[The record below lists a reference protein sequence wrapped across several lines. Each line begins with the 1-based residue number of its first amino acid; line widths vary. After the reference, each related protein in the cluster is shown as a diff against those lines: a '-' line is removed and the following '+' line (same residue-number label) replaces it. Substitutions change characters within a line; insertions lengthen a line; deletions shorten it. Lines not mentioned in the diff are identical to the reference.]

1 LKNLT
6 QAQQKTVLIVL
17 LAALVLLI
25 VYRTLTEEKPKTMP
39 LTYQRGAVASLPVR
53 QGLSS
58 RQAGSD
64 PLNAFLERRG
74 QKYPGVVRDIFR
86 MENPVPKPKL
96 VASHMT
102 ATPPVHIKSPEEIA
116 AEAAQAAVAAARA
129 DLMKFQF
136 LGYLTEKDSTL
147 FLSKD
152 GELFIVK
159 RGDTIM
165 KSYKVKEGSK
175 NYVVLL
181 DTVTGVE
188 VRLEIPSGELV
199 TQQPQQQKTSQE
211 RRIQLRR
218 HRIIQTPAPAGASGP
233 LP

>member
-1 LKNLT
+1 MNLS
-6 QAQQKTVLIVL
+6 QAQQKNLLIVL
-17 LAALVLLI
+17 VVALVLLI
-25 VYRTLTEEKPKTMP
+25 GYQMMTVEKQKTMP
-39 LTYQRGAVASLPVR
+39 LTYQRGAVASSPVR
-53 QGLSS
+53 QGRLSS
-58 RQAGSD
+58 RLSGED

-74 QKYPGVVRDIFR
+74 QKFPGVVRDIFR
-86 MENPVPKPKL
+86 MENPAPKPKM
-96 VASHMT
+96 VASHVT
-102 ATPPVHIKSPEEIA
+102 ATPPVHIKSPEEVA
-116 AEAAQAAVAAARA
+116 AEAAQAAAQAARA

-165 KSYKVKEGSK
+165 KSYKVKEGTK

-181 DTVTGVE
+181 DTITGVE

-199 TQQPQQQKTSQE
+199 TQLPQQQMSTQE
-211 RRIQLRR
+211 RSIQLSRP
-218 HRIIQTPAPAGASGP
+218 RIMRAP
-233 LP
+233 LPAAGSEP